1 MTDYLVDNSVWA
13 RLASGDTAIT
23 ARLRR
28 IERAPADL
36 FVTCAPQV
44 LEFCHSAR
52 TPEEHARYREQI
64 SLGFPLEHAPDES
77 LVLGIQSAL
86 CNSGLVRAAG
96 SVDILIAG
104 YAIANDAT
112 VLTADNDFDHIAA
125 VSELRHEYIAASAR
139 EQS

>member
-1 MTDYLVDNSVWA
+1 VTDYLVDNSVWA
-13 RLASGDTAIT
+13 RLASGDTGVV

-64 SLGFPLEHAPDES
+64 SLGFPLEHGPDES
-77 LVLGIQSAL
+77 LVLDIQSAL
-86 CNSGLVRAAG
+86 WNSGLVRAAG
-96 SVDILIAG
+96 SLDILIAG

-112 VLTADNDFDHIAA
+112 VLTADHDFDHIAT
-125 VSELRHEYIAASAR
+125 VTNLMHEYIAPS
-139 EQS
+139 S

>member
-13 RLASGDTAIT
+13 RLASGDTAIV

-36 FVTCAPQV
+36 FVTCPPQV

-64 SLGFPLEHAPDES
+64 SLGFPLEHAPDET
-77 LVLGIQSAL
+77 LVLDVQSAL
-86 CNSGLVRAAG
+86 WNSGLVRAAG

-112 VLTADNDFDHIAA
+112 VLTADHDFDHIAT
-125 VSELRHEYIAASAR
+125 VSDLQHEYIAPSP
-139 EQS
+139 